1 MPLLQNRNL
10 RIFLIAILVLL
21 LVSVRAF
28 ESVLFYD
35 PFYNYFQSDYLH
47 GEFPKYDG
55 VALFFGLT
63 FRYLLNTAI
72 SLAIIQLIFLDRSL
86 TKFAG
91 LLYLFLFVFLIAVFF
106 LIVRFSDSNNFVLF
120 YVRRFLIQPILL
132 LVFIPAFY
140 FQKQQSK
147 K

>member
-1 MPLLQNRNL
+1 MVSCSGCGLSGSINFQTMPQVRNRNL

-21 LVSVRAF
+21 LVFVRAF

-35 PFYNYFQSDYLH
+35 PFYNYFQSDYLD
-47 GEFPKYDG
+47 GAFPAYDG

-63 FRYLLNTAI
+63 FRYFLNTVI

-91 LLYLFLFVFLIAVFF
+91 LLYLFLFVFLITVFF
-106 LIVRFSDSNNFVLF
+106 
-120 YVRRFLIQPILL
+120 
-132 LVFIPAFY
+132 
-140 FQKQQSK
+140 
-147 K
+147 